1 MPRAAFIEQSEYD
14 VTQKIIESLSNPCN
28 RAVLFCVRDSAKEAS
43 QICAELGVSLS
54 AVYKSLAG
62 LDELALLTVGGF
74 VFRDG
79 RKIKKYRSR
88 ISRVEIMM
96 DGMEPVLNLYPAGPE
111 KGGGE
116 AGAGGG
122 GAVEDV
128 GSGGGGGEGAGGR
141 PG

>member
-1 MPRAAFIEQSEYD
+1 MARAAFIEQSEYD

-28 RAVLFCVRDSAKEAS
+28 RAVLFCVRDRAKEAS
-43 QICAELGVSLS
+43 EICAELGVSLS

-62 LDELALLTVGGF
+62 LDGLALLTVGGF

-96 DGMEPVLNLYPAGPE
+96 EGMEPVLNLYPAGPE
-111 KGGGE
+111 KE
-116 AGAGGG
+116 EG
-122 GAVEDV
+122 GAED
-128 GSGGGGGEGAGGR
+128 GR
-141 PG
+141 QG